1 MTNSRLLPL
10 AIIFFALS
18 SLPLSA
24 QTVTSFDGIAAS
36 QLANPEYD
44 VDPNGAVGTKQF
56 MQYVNLSYQAYDKIT
71 FAPVWSS
78 PQPVST
84 PFAKNGLKN
93 CGFSGDGMIIFD
105 RLASRW
111 VIAGHTGA
119 QNNYYY
125 CVAVSS
131 TDDLTSSSLTWYTYQ
146 IALNSILG
154 KNAEGNVYFPDWP
167 KIATW
172 PDAYYV
178 TIDLN
183 DVNANYEEVGVVVC
197 ALDRTNMLI
206 NGTPNPPQC
215 FSETSPL
222 SNGVYLGHSVIP
234 ADVDG
239 STAPPVGRDEFM
251 VSIENPV
258 IDNVT
263 TTSSTFNLWDFHV
276 NWTNRS
282 LTTFTQSAV
291 SVAPYTPGCYQ
302 VHSPVQTICVP
313 EPSTSSTG
321 ESIDSVGDRFMPRF
335 AYRNFGSYESFLF
348 SHDVQVGTGSKQT
361 GIRWYEL
368 RGSGT
373 PSVFQ
378 DGTISP
384 DTTNYRFIPSIAED
398 SVGNAAAGYSISSS
412 TTHPGLSA
420 SWWSLTNATA
430 PVEFTLYSGGA
441 DLENTWHWGSYDSM
455 TVDPV
460 DGCTFWYVNEYYPQN
475 QTGSLINWHTRI
487 ANFQLPGCGSVA
499 LAPSSLTFPAQAL
512 GTTSPAQTITLTN
525 SQSVALNI
533 SSFSF
538 TGANF
543 TNFAQTNT
551 CGSAVSAGASCTI
564 SVTFTPSASGTLM
577 ATLNVNDDGPNSP
590 QSASLTGTGTSGAI
604 LSISPGSINFG
615 NQVTG
620 ATSGIFPVQVMNT
633 GGGAATF
640 TNIAITGT
648 NIADFAQSNNCLPSL
663 PAQQS
668 CTVNLT
674 FTPKANGTRSAS
686 LTFTDNAGNS
696 PQNVGLS
703 GVGVAP
709 VTLSAT
715 SLNFGT
721 VLVKSSGTSPTVTL
735 TNNQSIALS
744 NISITISGSAAFTQ
758 VNTCGS
764 SIPALGQCGIT
775 VTFAPTAAGSQTAT
789 LNIAD
794 SASNSPQS
802 VGAKGSGELPV
813 AMSPTLVN
821 FGDQT
826 VGTTSATQTITVTN
840 NQKVTLTFTSV
851 TLSGA
856 DKGDFAQTNT
866 CSSIAAGSQCAVTL
880 TFTPLA
886 KGIRTATLTLND
898 SAATSPQTAKIGGTG
913 E

>member
-1 MTNSRLLPL
+1 
-10 AIIFFALS
+10 
-18 SLPLSA
+18 
-24 QTVTSFDGIAAS
+24 
-36 QLANPEYD
+36 
-44 VDPNGAVGTKQF
+44 
-56 MQYVNLSYQAYDKIT
+56 
-71 FAPVWSS
+71 
-78 PQPVST
+78 
-84 PFAKNGLKN
+84 
-93 CGFSGDGMIIFD
+93 
-105 RLASRW
+105 
-111 VIAGHTGA
+111 
-119 QNNYYY
+119 
-125 CVAVSS
+125 
-131 TDDLTSSSLTWYTYQ
+131 
-146 IALNSILG
+146 
-154 KNAEGNVYFPDWP
+154 
-167 KIATW
+167 
-172 PDAYYV
+172 
-178 TIDLN
+178 
-183 DVNANYEEVGVVVC
+183 
-197 ALDRTNMLI
+197 
-206 NGTPNPPQC
+206 
-215 FSETSPL
+215 
-222 SNGVYLGHSVIP
+222 
-234 ADVDG
+234 
-239 STAPPVGRDEFM
+239 
-251 VSIENPV
+251 
-258 IDNVT
+258 
-263 TTSSTFNLWDFHV
+263 
-276 NWTNRS
+276 
-282 LTTFTQSAV
+282 
-291 SVAPYTPGCYQ
+291 
-302 VHSPVQTICVP
+302 
-313 EPSTSSTG
+313 
-321 ESIDSVGDRFMPRF
+321 
-335 AYRNFGSYESFLF
+335 
-348 SHDVQVGTGSKQT
+348 
-361 GIRWYEL
+361 
-368 RGSGT
+368 
-373 PSVFQ
+373 
-378 DGTISP
+378 
-384 DTTNYRFIPSIAED
+384 
-398 SVGNAAAGYSISSS
+398 
-412 TTHPGLSA
+412 
-420 SWWSLTNATA
+420 
-430 PVEFTLYSGGA
+430 
-441 DLENTWHWGSYDSM
+441 
-455 TVDPV
+455 
-460 DGCTFWYVNEYYPQN
+460 
-475 QTGSLINWHTRI
+475 
-487 ANFQLPGCGSVA
+487 
-499 LAPSSLTFPAQAL
+499 
-512 GTTSPAQTITLTN
+512 
-525 SQSVALNI
+525 
-533 SSFSF
+533 
-538 TGANF
+538 
-543 TNFAQTNT
+543 
-551 CGSAVSAGASCTI
+551 
-564 SVTFTPSASGTLM
+564 M

-721 VLVKSSGTSPTVTL
+721 VLVKSSGTSPTVT
-735 TNNQSIALS
+735 LS